1 MCLDTGI
8 QPQSILLSDERLPQ
22 SGPRRLRTAPLHV
35 PDQPRERRP
44 DVSFRPD
51 FGRLA
56 RVGSSFRLGRIAGIE
71 FGVNW
76 SWFVVFA
83 LIVWTL
89 ASGIFPS
96 TNPGLSKGVHIAM
109 AIVAAL
115 LYFLSILAHEFGH
128 ALQARREGMEI
139 DGITLWLFGG
149 VARFKGWFQSPGA
162 EFRVAIAGPLVSLAL
177 GVLFVLIALANGL
190 PSAVDGVA
198 AWLGYINVTLLVF
211 NLIPA
216 QPLDGGRVLH
226 AALWR
231 ARGDF
236 AWATRVAANVGRGF
250 GYLLIAAGIAM
261 FIFQSS
267 FSGAWLAFLGWFLLN
282 AATAESRYLLAR
294 QALNGLRVRDVM
306 TANPVVV
313 SPDTTLGQFL
323 DTVMIS
329 RRHTTYPVVAD
340 GKPVGLLPF
349 RCVAN
354 VPRAEWDVRRVRD
367 CLVPLDEVPVLRE
380 DEDAVDALAELSQS
394 AGGHA
399 LVVSNGGL
407 AGIVSASDLAR
418 ALEASPRRRTPM
430 RVRSSVH

>member
-1 MCLDTGI
+1 MW
-8 QPQSILLSDERLPQ
+8 
-22 SGPRRLRTAPLHV
+22 
-35 PDQPRERRP
+35 
-44 DVSFRPD
+44 
-51 FGRLA
+51 
-56 RVGSSFRLGRIAGIE
+56 SSFRLGRIAGIE

-76 SWFVVFA
+76 SWLVVFA

-96 TNPGLSKGVHIAM
+96 TNPGLSKGTHIAM

-115 LYFLSILAHEFGH
+115 FFFLSILLHEFGH
-128 ALQARREGMEI
+128 ALQARREGIEI

-149 VARFKGWFQSPGA
+149 VARFKGSFRSAGA

-177 GVLFVLIALANGL
+177 GGLFVLIALINGL

-198 AWLGYINVTLLVF
+198 SWLGYINITLLVF

-236 AWATRVAANVGRGF
+236 AWATRIAANVGRGF
-250 GYLLIAAGIAM
+250 GYLLIAGGIAM

-282 AATAESRYLLAR
+282 AATAEARYLLTQ
-294 QALNGLRVRDVM
+294 QALMGLRVGDVM
-306 TANPVVV
+306 TPNPVVV
-313 SPDTTLGQFL
+313 SADTTLGEL
-323 DTVMIS
+323 MDSIMIS
-329 RRHTTYPVVAD
+329 QRHTTYPVVDD
-340 GKPVGLLPF
+340 GKTVGLLPL
-349 RCVAN
+349 RCVTS
-354 VPRAEWDVRRVRD
+354 VPRREWDVRRVRD
-367 CLVPLDEVPVLRE
+367 CLVSLDKVPVLRE

-394 AGGHA
+394 AGGHG
-399 LVVSNGGL
+399 LVLSNGGL
-407 AGIVSASDLAR
+407 AGIVSSSDLAR
-418 ALEASPRRRTPM
+418 ALEARPRRGAPA
-430 RVRSSVH
+430 RV